1 MSLNLIKYA
10 KEVEE
15 RALDSYLHNTRVLR
29 LSGIDLKDLE
39 DVVKKVSIET
49 WIHKEIVAGML
60 KAYQEA
66 LDRVVEVMRDVESIT
81 PTTIERAVL
90 VKILKEHLQIEA
102 DVIET
107 YKKLANELKY
117 PVLKAIAEALAR
129 NEEEHHKMISDLIR
143 KYEAM

>member
-1 MSLNLIKYA
+1 M
-10 KEVEE
+10 
-15 RALDSYLHNTRVLR
+15 
-29 LSGIDLKDLE
+29 
-39 DVVKKVSIET
+39 SIET

-102 DVIET
+102 DMIET
-107 YKKLANELKY
+107 YKKLANEL
-117 PVLKAIAEALAR
+117 
-129 NEEEHHKMISDLIR
+129 
-143 KYEAM
+143 